1 MRSGARL
8 LPVLVAASAWLGLAV
23 QGHATLGATGSA
35 ATAIW
40 VLLRYFTVLVNL
52 AAALAFTRL
61 AWRPERPASALFGG
75 LTLNILLVAI
85 VYRLLLAG
93 TLVQT
98 PEERFAD
105 AFLHSA
111 TPALVLL
118 FWLMR
123 VPRGTLRYADVPAW
137 AAVPLLYFAYALAR
151 GAADGLYP
159 YPFIDVGRIGW
170 AATLANAALIAA
182 GFVAAG
188 LGLVWF
194 DRRLGGTA
202 ATPPR

>member
-1 MRSGARL
+1 MTSGGRAFAA
-8 LPVLVAASAWLGLAV
+8 LVAASAWLGLAV
-23 QGHATLGATGSA
+23 QLGATLGATGSA
-35 ATAIW
+35 AAALW

-52 AAALAFTRL
+52 AVALAFTR
-61 AWRPERPASALFGG
+61 AAARGAPAPPALLGG
-75 LTLNILLVAI
+75 LVLNALLVAN
-85 VYRLLLAG
+85 VYHLLLAG
-93 TLVQT
+93 TLAQT
-98 PEERFAD
+98 APEKLAD
-105 AFLHSA
+105 AFLHGV

-123 VPRGTLRYADVPAW
+123 ARRGALRYRDVGPW

-151 GAADGLYP
+151 GAVDGIYP

-170 AATLANAALIAA
+170 GATLVNAALIAA